1 MFQQRTQ
8 AEKEEIQRRYGS
20 FIAYLE
26 SKDRIAEI
34 AKDIVEHYYNDIL
47 VNGFKAQVV
56 ASSIVAAVR
65 YKCELE
71 FAIKNKVII

>member
-65 YKCELE
+65 YKYELE

>member
-1 MFQQRTQ
+1 MFKQRTQ
-8 AEKEEIQRRYGS
+8 EEREEIQRRYGS

-34 AKDIVEHYYNDIL
+34 AKDIIEHYYTDIL

-56 ASSIVAAVR
+56 ASSIVAAKR
-65 YKCELE
+65 YGHELNWL
-71 FAIKNKVII
+71 FKIK

>member
-26 SKDRIAEI
+26 SKERIAEI
-34 AKDIVEHYYNDIL
+34 AKDIIEISKSFNIDAQIVGRVE
-47 VNGFKAQVV
+47 
-56 ASSIVAAVR
+56 ASDNKKLTIVSE
-65 YKCELE
+65 YGTFEY
-71 FAIKNKVII
+71 